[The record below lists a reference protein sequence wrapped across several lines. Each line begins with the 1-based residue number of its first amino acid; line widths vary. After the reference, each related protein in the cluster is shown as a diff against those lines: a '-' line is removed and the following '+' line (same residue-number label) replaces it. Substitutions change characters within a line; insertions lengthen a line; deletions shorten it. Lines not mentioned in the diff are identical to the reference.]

1 MSFLSAFNA
10 HFKEFM
16 EDIMIIFPNDKT
28 IKTTYNTV
36 NLLIKANPRQA
47 IKTWNKFITLK
58 YKKEISKGDFSFI
71 TEKDYTEDIMQ
82 TQNTDKTYIL
92 EHIEIIRE
100 KVRAMDE
107 NNKEKAM
114 KYIQN
119 LCKLGEL
126 YINET
131 R

>member
-126 YINET
+126 YINDT

>member
-107 NNKEKAM
+107 NNKDKAM